1 MMVFPPPP
9 ESTPSPPGSTPP
21 PLPQPAVETRVHQV
35 AFTGDAVEY
44 FRIWIVNLFLSV
56 ITLGIYSPWAK
67 VRKRRYFCGN
77 TWIAGANFE
86 YHGNPLAILKG
97 RVIAVLALVAYN
109 SVEHFVPKLG
119 TGLLLALM
127 VAAPWLIVRS
137 LQFNAEN
144 TSYRN
149 LRFHFHGRYREGL
162 RAIGPL
168 LLSPLLVLLLPA
180 IQPGKPPT
188 SGLDFAILLVPS
200 IPFLV
205 FYPYVVAAVKR
216 FQVGNSTYGS
226 APFAFSARTGTF
238 YLAYFLGSLIFIAGS
253 VAAGF
258 SAFTVLVIPVVGW
271 VAVPVAYFFAGSI
284 FFGYTRSR
292 VGNITFNATQLAGKA
307 HFVSNLSALKLAWI
321 YFVNLL
327 AMAVSFG
334 LLVPWAVMRTVK
346 YRAACLRLECSEDL
360 EGFLA
365 DVSRPVAATGDQ
377 LGEFFDV
384 DLSL

>member
-1 MMVFPPPP
+1 
-9 ESTPSPPGSTPP
+9 
-21 PLPQPAVETRVHQV
+21 
-35 AFTGDAVEY
+35 
-44 FRIWIVNLFLSV
+44 
-56 ITLGIYSPWAK
+56 
-67 VRKRRYFCGN
+67 
-77 TWIAGANFE
+77 
-86 YHGNPLAILKG
+86 
-97 RVIAVLALVAYN
+97 
-109 SVEHFVPKLG
+109 
-119 TGLLLALM
+119 

-180 IQPGKPPT
+180 IQPGKAP
-188 SGLDFAILLVPS
+188 SGFDFAILLAPS
-200 IPFLV
+200 IPFLI
-205 FYPYVVAAVKR
+205 FYPYVVASVKR
-216 FQVGNSTYGS
+216 FQVRNSTYGS
-226 APFAFSARTGTF
+226 APFAFSGRTEDF
-238 YLAYFLGSLIFIAGS
+238 YVAYFLGSLIFIAGS
-253 VAAGF
+253 FAGGFAAI
-258 SAFTVLVIPVVGW
+258 SLLVIPIAGW
-271 VAVPVAYFFAGSI
+271 VVVFVAYLSAGSI

-292 VGNITFNATQLAGKA
+292 IGNITFNATHLAGKA
-307 HFVSNLSALKLAWI
+307 NFVSKLSALKLAWI

-334 LLVPWAVMRTVK
+334 LLVPWAVMRTAK
-346 YRAACLRLECSEDL
+346 YRASCLSLECIEDL
-360 EGFLA
+360 EGFLG

>member
-9 ESTPSPPGSTPP
+9 ESTPSPPESTPP
-21 PLPQPAVETRVHQV
+21 PPPPVVETRVHQV
-35 AFTGDAVEY
+35 EFTGNAWEY

-67 VRKRRYFCGN
+67 VRKKRYFCGN
-77 TWIAGANFE
+77 TWIAGANFD
-86 YHGNPLAILKG
+86 YHGNPVAILKG
-97 RVIAVLALVAYN
+97 RIVAVLALVAYN
-109 SVEHFVPKLG
+109 ASGHYLPKFG
-119 TGLLLALM
+119 TGVLLALL

-162 RAIGPL
+162 KAIAPL
-168 LLSPLLVLLLPA
+168 LLSPLLVLLLPTYHL
-180 IQPGKPPT
+180 GKVP
-188 SGLDFAILLVPS
+188 SGSDFMILLAPS
-200 IPFLV
+200 IPFLI
-205 FYPYVVAAVKR
+205 FYPYVVASVKR

-226 APFAFSARTGTF
+226 APFEFSGRTGAF

-253 VAAGF
+253 FVAGF
-258 SAFTVLVIPVVGW
+258 AAISLLVIPTAGW
-271 VAVPVAYFFAGSI
+271 VAVLAAYLSAGSI

-292 VGNITFNATQLAGKA
+292 IGNITFNATHLGGKA
-307 HFVSNLSALKLAWI
+307 NFVSKLSALKLAWI

-334 LLVPWAVMRTVK
+334 LLVPWAVMRTAK
-346 YRAACLRLECSEDL
+346 YRASCLRLECTEDL

>member
-1 MMVFPPPP
+1 MIVFPPAP
-9 ESTPSPPGSTPP
+9 EPEPP
-21 PLPQPAVETRVHQV
+21 PPPAVETRVHQV
-35 AFTGDAVEY
+35 AFTGNAREY

-56 ITLGIYSPWAK
+56 VTLGIYSPWAK
-67 VRKRRYFCGN
+67 VRKKRYFCGN
-77 TWIAGANFE
+77 TWIADANFD
-86 YHGNPLAILKG
+86 YHGNPVAILKG

-109 SVEHFVPKLG
+109 LAGHYLPKLG
-119 TGLLLALM
+119 SGVLLMLM

-162 RAIGPL
+162 RAIAPL
-168 LLSPLLVLLLPA
+168 LLTPLLVLLLPA
-180 IQPGKPPT
+180 IQEGKPPT
-188 SGLDFAILLVPS
+188 TGLDFAILLVPS
-200 IPFLV
+200 LPFLI
-205 FYPYVVAAVKR
+205 FYPYVVASVKR
-216 FQVGNSTYGS
+216 FHLGNSTYGS
-226 APFAFSARTGTF
+226 APFAFSAPTESF
-238 YLAYFLGSLIFIAGS
+238 YVAYFLGSLIFVVGLVVAG
-253 VAAGF
+253 VAAF
-258 SAFTVLVIPVVGW
+258 ASLAVPVVGSL
-271 VAVPVAYFFAGSI
+271 VLPAAYLLIGST

-292 VGNITFNATQLAGKA
+292 IGNLTFNATRLAGDVRFA
-307 HFVSNLSALKLAWI
+307 SNLSARRLGWI

-327 AMAVSFG
+327 AMVVSCG
-334 LLVPWAVMRTVK
+334 LLVPWAVMRTAK
-346 YRAACLRLECSEDL
+346 YRASCLRLECTGDL